1 MNINILRLSLKP
13 IYKNYREFR
22 SKVERSYLE
31 VFVETEY
38 YDDNYETIKQKVIC
52 WNYCHC
58 NSGEWEVDPIV
69 DKQKVIEWIDK
80 HIINPKQC
88 INYEI

>member
-1 MNINILRLSLKP
+1 MNINILKLSMKP

-22 SKVERSYLE
+22 SKIERSYLE
-31 VFVETEY
+31 AFVDY
-38 YDDNYETIKQKVIC
+38 YDETTKQKVIC

-58 NSGEWEVDPIV
+58 NSGEWEVDSII
-69 DKQKVIEWIDK
+69 DKQKITEWINK
-80 HIINPKQC
+80 HIINTKQC